1 MKNYQVVKENK
12 LKAGYVY
19 LLTNRYDGVLYTGVT
34 SDLIQRIHQHKTK
47 STESFSEKYNTCL
60 LVWYECHDDIQSAI
74 LREKQIKKWNR
85 DWKVELIEEKNP
97 NWNDLYPA
105 LLG

>member
-1 MKNYQVVKENK
+1 VGKEKK
-12 LKAGYVY
+12 LKVGYVY
-19 LLTNRYDGVLYTGVT
+19 LLTNRHDGVLYTGVT
-34 SDLIQRIHQHKTK
+34 SDLIQRIAQHKTK
-47 STESFSEKYNTCL
+47 STEGFSEKYNTCL